1 MQDNPNTSRAE
12 LEAMTLLTQLRGDR
26 SIDAIEDAHQ
36 QLKDIERRY
45 SVELN
50 EVYSQYLKAVEAFRC
65 DRLDEA
71 VDRFMVFLE
80 RLESETDNDILLAY
94 ANVYLGTIYA
104 SKGQFYRS
112 LDYFKAAEALR
123 RGSDHKLG
131 LFLNINLGGIYID
144 LEQYSKA
151 LEHSELAL
159 EHSKHVANPV
169 NLSLALCNQ
178 AIAFAYTDKLDQALE
193 VIERSSQLSLSNE
206 NWHGYTYSRFY
217 YALILSMK
225 GQRKQAY
232 EAYKESFE
240 LVKQHADTYLSIEFY
255 DKYAQFL
262 LSCGYYDF
270 TAKFCKKSLAAKGL
284 ADNVRIKLSLLN
296 TLAQC
301 LEKLGEVEQ
310 ECQVLREACV
320 AYQTLINQS
329 KDNEVSYIDSILE
342 HTRVQVEA
350 KNSDLFTRNLGYLNE
365 LGQMI
370 ASTEDHQTDV
380 LKLFKHIGEIVPCSA
395 FSLALYRA
403 DRDVLDYKYLLDE
416 GEFQPAFE
424 VECDCVSRIGI
435 YTLKNNETLVL
446 DTCSDQE
453 LELYLDNGCS
463 ANNTWVNKDEKPAQN
478 GMSVICTPV
487 IFSGET
493 LGVISVQ
500 KNESYAYKD
509 FHVQVVM
516 QLANYIAVSLKNQLQ
531 RQELEDNRQYMEQI
545 YRTDHLTG
553 LKNRFGLRPYL
564 EELMNRYGSGFDIAT
579 VLLDVDYLKAFNNH
593 YGMAKGDDLLVTI
606 ADVLRYVSRGEG
618 EAFRIGGDEFAIL
631 FPHPVVDKAIEVGQA
646 IKAHLK
652 RSAIENL
659 GANTEEF
666 VTCTIGVLESSN
678 MQDIVTFEQQV
689 LTGERALIKAK
700 KHQRNRLLRYEH
712 SN

>member
-1 MQDNPNTSRAE
+1 MQENPNTTGAE
-12 LEAMTLLTQLRGDR
+12 LEAITLLTQLRGDR
-26 SIDAIEDAHQ
+26 SVDAIAKARE
-36 QLKDIERRY
+36 QLGSIEEHY
-45 SVELN
+45 GIELSPIYN
-50 EVYSQYLKAVEAFRC
+50 QYLGAVEAFRC

-71 VDRFMVFLE
+71 VERFLGFLE
-80 RLESETDNDILLAY
+80 RLESESGNDILLAY
-94 ANVYLGTIYA
+94 ANVYLGTIFA
-104 SKGQFYRS
+104 SKGEFYRA
-112 LDYFKAAEALR
+112 LDYFKSAESSR

-144 LEQYSKA
+144 LEQYPKA
-151 LEHSELAL
+151 LEHSEYAL
-159 EHSKHVANPV
+159 EHSKHVTNPV

-178 AIAFAYTDKLDQALE
+178 AISLAHTEQLDQALE
-193 VIERSSQLSLSNE
+193 VIERSSQLALTNE

-225 GQRKQAY
+225 GQNKQAY
-232 EAYKESFE
+232 TAYKESFE

-255 DKYAQFL
+255 DKYSQFL
-262 LSCGYYDF
+262 YRCGHYDF
-270 TAKFCKKSLAAKGL
+270 TVKFCQQALRAKGL
-284 ADNVRIKLSLLN
+284 TDNIRIKLSLLN

-301 LEKLGEVEQ
+301 YQQLGEHHQ
-310 ECQVLREACV
+310 ECEVLREAC
-320 AYQTLINQS
+320 ATYKTLINQS
-329 KDNEVSYIDSILE
+329 KDNEVSYIDSILH
-342 HTRVQVEA
+342 HTRAQAEA
-350 KNSDLFTRNLGYLNE
+350 NNSDLFTRNLSYLNE

-380 LKLFKHIGEIVPCSA
+380 LKLFDHIGEIVPCSA

-435 YTLKNNETLVL
+435 YALKNNETLVL

-453 LELYLDNGCS
+453 LELYLDSGCS
-463 ANNTWVNKDEKPAQN
+463 ANNTWINVDEQPPQS
-478 GMSVICTPV
+478 GMSAICTPV
-487 IFSGET
+487 VFDGET

-500 KNESYAYKD
+500 KSESYVYKD

-564 EELMNRYGSGFDIAT
+564 EELATRYGSGFDIAT
-579 VLLDVDYLKAFNNH
+579 VLIDVDYLKAFNNH
-593 YGMAKGDDLLVTI
+593 YGMDRGDDLLVTI
-606 ADVLRYVSRGEG
+606 ADILRYVSKGEG

-631 FPHPVVDKAIEVGQA
+631 LPYPKIDKAIDIAQA

-652 RSAIENL
+652 RSEIENH
-659 GANTEEF
+659 GAETETF
-666 VTCTIGVLESSN
+666 VTCTVGVVDSSN
-678 MQDIVTFEQQV
+678 MQDVVAFEQQV

-700 KHQRNRLLRYEH
+700 KHQRNRLLRYEYT
-712 SN
+712 N